1 MKKTLYVLLLLAEL
15 FLDITVLSLLSNGSF
30 YIAIT
35 AIVAVWIALLIYLVP
50 KLKKAD
56 DEAIRRK
63 LYRRLVLV
71 MAAPMMI
78 FAILVVGFVIAFSM
92 SV

>member
-1 MKKTLYVLLLLAEL
+1 MKKTLYVLLLIAEL

-30 YIAIT
+30 YIAIA
-35 AIVAVWIALLIYLVP
+35 AIVVIWIALLIYFVP
-50 KLKKAD
+50 KLTKAD
-56 DEAIRRK
+56 DVAIKRK

-71 MAAPMMI
+71 MAVPMMI

-92 SV
+92 AV